1 MECSI
6 CMDAITKQTG
16 STVLSCE
23 HAFHFRCIDS
33 WFTKQINDDLP
44 QTCPCC
50 RNGGTDLDRCS
61 VVEYEGDNESY
72 EEDDDHVSEAGSLD
86 EFADRIW
93 DGTLRLERNSSGQ
106 WVLIDTEELAYD
118 SLRSV
123 FGPLNDLDQEAPMLP
138 APAPAPALLR
148 FPEGDP
154 RRRVVYHWERDA
166 GVIVDLPP
174 NYVEELEQ
182 QETTQQE
189 AARKIQAFFRG
200 NQVRNTNKAAVAL
213 MRLFQQAYNL

>member
-6 CMDAITKQTG
+6 CIEEITKQTG
-16 STVLSCE
+16 CVTLSCE
-23 HAFHFRCIDS
+23 HNFHFRCIDS
-33 WFTKQINDDLP
+33 WFTKQIFDDLP

-50 RNGGTDLDRCS
+50 RSAGTELDRCS
-61 VVEYEGDNESY
+61 VAEANDDDDASY
-72 EEDDDHVSEAGSLD
+72 EEEDGVSEAGSLD
-86 EFADRIW
+86 EFAERIW

-106 WVLIDTEELAYD
+106 WVLIDMEEVAYD

-123 FGPLNDLDQEAPMLP
+123 FGPLNDLDEEAPML
-138 APAPAPALLR
+138 PAPALLR

-154 RRRVVYHWERDA
+154 RRRVVYHWEQDA

-182 QETTQQE
+182 QETAQQE

-200 NQVRNTNKAAVAL
+200 NQVRNTHNAAVAL